1 MPELESLPAIMGLSH
16 PRHRRFVL
24 EYLAT
29 NLQGAEAA
37 RRAGYSPRSAR
48 IQASQLLSDPNI
60 SRAVEEGY
68 RVVMEEASRRCESA
82 ILEWKDVVQRDSEI
96 ANFDPA
102 SVLEWDDGGMKIKPM
117 SMVPLSARQC
127 ISSIRETRDSLA
139 VTFVNPHP
147 SLDRL
152 TRHHTV
158 LSRRRPVEAVDA
170 GEQQQTDYEKA
181 QIAADWLEG
190 ISAGLGTSNVGD
202 IVTALRKPHTT
213 SLSRPSSIVPPE
225 GC

>member
-1 MPELESLPAIMGLSH
+1 MLDWDEGSM
-16 PRHRRFVL
+16 
-24 EYLAT
+24 
-29 NLQGAEAA
+29 
-37 RRAGYSPRSAR
+37 R
-48 IQASQLLSDPNI
+48 I
-60 SRAVEEGY
+60 R
-68 RVVMEEASRRCESA
+68 
-82 ILEWKDVVQRDSEI
+82 
-96 ANFDPA
+96 
-102 SVLEWDDGGMKIKPM
+102 PM
-117 SMVPLSARQC
+117 SMVPPSARQC

-158 LSRRRPVEAVDA
+158 LGGARPVGADA
-170 GEQQQTDYEKA
+170 KGQQETDYEKA

-202 IVTALRKPHTT
+202 IVTALRKPQTT

>member
-1 MPELESLPAIMGLSH
+1 MPELESLPEIMGLSH

-82 ILEWKDVVQRDSEI
+82 ILDWNDVVQRDSEI

-102 SVLEWDDGGMKIKPM
+102 SVLEWDDGGMRIRPM

-139 VTFVNPHP
+139 VTLVNPHP

-152 TRHHTV
+152 TV
-158 LSRRRPVEAVDA
+158 PRRSC
-170 GEQQQTDYEKA
+170 
-181 QIAADWLEG
+181 L
-190 ISAGLGTSNVGD
+190 TSH
-202 IVTALRKPHTT
+202 R
-213 SLSRPSSIVPPE
+213 
-225 GC
+225 

>member
-1 MPELESLPAIMGLSH
+1 MYDDYLS
-16 PRHRRFVL
+16 RRIRDQTVDCRDKL
-24 EYLAT
+24 IPL
-29 NLQGAEAA
+29 
-37 RRAGYSPRSAR
+37 
-48 IQASQLLSDPNI
+48 I
-60 SRAVEEGY
+60 
-68 RVVMEEASRRCESA
+68 MEEASRRCESA
-82 ILEWKDVVQRDSEI
+82 ILDWNDVVQRDSEI

-152 TRHHTV
+152 TRHHTI
-158 LSRRRPVEAVDA
+158 LSRGRPVEADA
-170 GEQQQTDYEKA
+170 GEQQQTDCEKA

-190 ISAGLGTSNVGD
+190 ISAGLGTSKC
-202 IVTALRKPHTT
+202 R
-213 SLSRPSSIVPPE
+213 
-225 GC
+225 

>member
-1 MPELESLPAIMGLSH
+1 MPDLGSLPAIVGLSQ

-37 RRAGYSPRSAR
+37 RRAGYSPKSAR

-60 SRAVEEGY
+60 SRAVQEGY

-102 SVLEWDDGGMKIKPM
+102 SVLEWDDRGMRIKPM
-117 SMVPLSARQC
+117 STVPQSARQC

-139 VTFVNPHP
+139 VTSTPP
-147 SLDRL
+147 A
-152 TRHHTV
+152 
-158 LSRRRPVEAVDA
+158 P
-170 GEQQQTDYEKA
+170 Q
-181 QIAADWLEG
+181 
-190 ISAGLGTSNVGD
+190 
-202 IVTALRKPHTT
+202 
-213 SLSRPSSIVPPE
+213 SSF
-225 GC
+225 

>member
-1 MPELESLPAIMGLSH
+1 MAWDKLLRPACGSLG
-16 PRHRRFVL
+16 RR
-24 EYLAT
+24 
-29 NLQGAEAA
+29 
-37 RRAGYSPRSAR
+37 RSAR

-102 SVLEWDDGGMKIKPM
+102 SVLEWDDRGMQIKPM

-152 TRHHTV
+152 PRHHTV
-158 LSRRRPVEAVDA
+158 LSRGRPVEAVERSNYRPTMKLRPRRI
-170 GEQQQTDYEKA
+170 G
-181 QIAADWLEG
+181 W
-190 ISAGLGTSNVGD
+190 SPCRHSLGPQMSGKS
-202 IVTALRKPHTT
+202 LRSSGRRLRPKLSPVA
-213 SLSRPSSIVPPE
+213 SLPVPC
-225 GC
+225 GCL

>member
-1 MPELESLPAIMGLSH
+1 MEALQSLPVISGLSN
-16 PRHRRFVL
+16 PRHRKFIL

-37 RRAGYSPRSAR
+37 WRAGYSPRSAR
-48 IQASQLLSDPNI
+48 IQASQLLSNPNI
-60 SRAVEEGY
+60 SRAVQEGY

-82 ILEWKDVVQRDSEI
+82 ILDWKDVVQRDSEI
-96 ANFDPA
+96 ATFDPA
-102 SVLEWDDGGMKIKPM
+102 SVLEWDNGGMRIKPM

-190 ISAGLGTSNVGD
+190 ISARLGTSDVGD

>member
-1 MPELESLPAIMGLSH
+1 MVRGIQL
-16 PRHRRFVL
+16 
-24 EYLAT
+24 
-29 NLQGAEAA
+29 GAEI
-37 RRAGYSPRSAR
+37 PNEDV
-48 IQASQLLSDPNI
+48 LLDL
-60 SRAVEEGY
+60 
-68 RVVMEEASRRCESA
+68 EAH
-82 ILEWKDVVQRDSEI
+82 
-96 ANFDPA
+96 
-102 SVLEWDDGGMKIKPM
+102 
-117 SMVPLSARQC
+117 
-127 ISSIRETRDSLA
+127 
-139 VTFVNPHP
+139 PHP

-181 QIAADWLEG
+181 QTAADWLEG
-190 ISAGLGTSNVGD
+190 ISARLGTSDVGD

>member
-1 MPELESLPAIMGLSH
+1 
-16 PRHRRFVL
+16 
-24 EYLAT
+24 
-29 NLQGAEAA
+29 
-37 RRAGYSPRSAR
+37 
-48 IQASQLLSDPNI
+48 
-60 SRAVEEGY
+60 
-68 RVVMEEASRRCESA
+68 MEEASRRCESA
-82 ILEWKDVVQRDSEI
+82 ILDWNDVVQRDSEI

-102 SVLEWDDGGMKIKPM
+102 SVLEWDDGGMRIRPM

-158 LSRRRPVEAVDA
+158 LGARSVEAVDA
-170 GEQQQTDYEKA
+170 EEQLQTDYERA

-190 ISAGLGTSNVGD
+190 ISAGLGTSDVGD
-202 IVTALRKPHTT
+202 IVTALRKPPTA
-213 SLSRPSSIVPPE
+213 
-225 GC
+225 